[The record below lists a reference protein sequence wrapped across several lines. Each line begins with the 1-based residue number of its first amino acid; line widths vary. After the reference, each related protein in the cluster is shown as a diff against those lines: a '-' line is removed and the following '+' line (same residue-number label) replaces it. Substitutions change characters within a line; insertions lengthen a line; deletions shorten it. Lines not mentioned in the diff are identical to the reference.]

1 VKEEAEGVRLDKP
14 VEARTGIA
22 KERRTRLFRK
32 RTNESEAVKKCRLRR
47 MVAGTS
53 PATEAAP
60 EQLPVEPVKIGGG
73 GDRGIQSSGFPAF
86 PANLRWQLW
95 KQLAQVAAGA

>member
-22 KERRTRLFRK
+22 EREKDPLFRK
-32 RTNESEAVKKCRLRR
+32 RTNESEGREKVRLRT

-53 PATEAAP
+53 PANRSRTRAAP
-60 EQLPVEPVKIGGG
+60 VEHGKNRRGG
-73 GDRGIQSSGFPAF
+73 IAEFI
-86 PANLRWQLW
+86 
-95 KQLAQVAAGA
+95 